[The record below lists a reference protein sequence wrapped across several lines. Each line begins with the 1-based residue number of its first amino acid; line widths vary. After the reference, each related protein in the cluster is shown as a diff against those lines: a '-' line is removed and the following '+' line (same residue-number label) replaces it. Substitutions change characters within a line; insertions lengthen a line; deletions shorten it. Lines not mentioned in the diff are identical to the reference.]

1 MTQNTEVRSNV
12 ESLELYSDL
21 YPFRLSLRIK
31 NFESEAEYKK
41 FIRNVEALVRRS
53 IEYRLW
59 TSYIKDILQVNCCMI
74 TQERM
79 DEVTIDVHH
88 HVPSLYTLVK
98 ALVNEKIEKEQE
110 FSTFDI
116 ALKTIEMHYA
126 NRVGYIVLLKSM
138 HEKFH
143 NGFLG
148 IPVELIRG
156 NYNWF
161 MDNYNGYLE
170 EEDIERIN
178 YLLSINVSNCQWS
191 RDEYPGLEELGGR

>member
-1 MTQNTEVRSNV
+1 MTQNTEVQSNI
-12 ESLELYSDL
+12 EGLELYSDL

-41 FIRNVEALVRRS
+41 FIRNVEALIRRS
-53 IEYRLW
+53 IEYKLW

-88 HVPSLYTLVK
+88 HVPNLYTLVK
-98 ALVNEKIEKEQE
+98 GLTNECIEKEQE

-116 ALKTIEMHYA
+116 ALKAIEIHYA
-126 NRVGYIVLLKSM
+126 NRVGYVVLLKSM

-143 NGFLG
+143 NGFLA
-148 IPVELIRG
+148 IPMELIRG
-156 NYNWF
+156 DYNWF
-161 MDNYNGYLE
+161 IDHYNGFLD

-191 RDEYPGLEELGGR
+191 RDEYPGLEEATQ

>member
-1 MTQNTEVRSNV
+1 MTQNTEIQSNI
-12 ESLELYSDL
+12 EALELYSDL

-41 FIRNVEALVRRS
+41 FIRNVEALIRRS

-59 TSYIKDILQVNCCMI
+59 SSYIKDILQINCCML

-98 ALVNEKIEKEQE
+98 ALVNKRIEKEQE

-116 ALKTIEMHYA
+116 ALEAIEIHYA
-126 NRVGYIVLLKSM
+126 NRVGYAVLLKSM
-138 HEKFH
+138 HEKYH
-143 NGFLG
+143 NGYLA
-148 IPVELIRG
+148 IPMEIIRG
-156 NYNWF
+156 NYSWF
-161 MDNYNGYLE
+161 IDNYSGYLD
-170 EEDIERIN
+170 EDDVERIN
-178 YLLSINVSNCQWS
+178 YLLGINVSNCQWS
-191 RDEYPGLEELGGR
+191 RDEYPGLEEVTR